1 MYVRGQSMHRLEENE
16 GVETPSG
23 RRLVNRTT
31 SETQDPVV
39 YRMAVGG
46 IGIALIAFLIGAA
59 VIAANGKPVPA
70 EYWTAGGGLSGA
82 LIGILAPSPKSATPT
97 HRTSPAKAFFGAI
110 ADAISDLWMNRA
122 VLILMVV
129 FGVSLGFAIANNS
142 SQLITVAAAA
152 GGALVGLL
160 APPPSGG

>member
-1 MYVRGQSMHRLEENE
+1 MHHLEPDENLRTPRGRARVAATEA
-16 GVETPSG
+16 
-23 RRLVNRTT
+23 
-31 SETQDPVV
+31 QDPVV
-39 YRMAVGG
+39 YRVAVVG
-46 IGIALIAFLIGAA
+46 IGVALIAFLVGAA

-82 LIGILAPSPKSATPT
+82 LIGILVPSPKSAAPTP
-97 HRTSPAKAFFGAI
+97 RKSPARAFFGAI

-122 VLILMVV
+122 VLLLLVV

-142 SQLITVAAAA
+142 SQLETVAAAA

-160 APPPSGG
+160 APPPSA

>member
-1 MYVRGQSMHRLEENE
+1 MHRLEQNE
-16 GVETPSG
+16 GVQTPGG
-23 RRLVNRTT
+23 RRRITARP
-31 SETQDPVV
+31 EAQDPVL

-46 IGIALIAFLIGAA
+46 IGVALIAFLIGAA
-59 VIAANGKPVPA
+59 VIAADGKPVPT

-82 LIGILAPSPKSATPT
+82 LIGILAPSPKTAEPKERKSALG
-97 HRTSPAKAFFGAI
+97 AFFGAI
-110 ADAISDLWMNRA
+110 ADAIGDLWMNRA

>member
-1 MYVRGQSMHRLEENE
+1 MHRVEGNEELK
-16 GVETPSG
+16 TPRG
-23 RRLVNRTT
+23 RSRVAAPQ
-31 SETQDPVV
+31 TQDPVV

-46 IGIALIAFLIGAA
+46 IGVALIAFLIGGA
-59 VIAANGKPVPA
+59 VIAANGKPVPT

-82 LIGILAPSPKSATPT
+82 LIGILAPSPKSATSKDRKNWFT
-97 HRTSPAKAFFGAI
+97 GFFGAI

-122 VLILMVV
+122 LLLLLVV

-142 SQLITVAAAA
+142 SQLVTVAAAA

>member
-1 MYVRGQSMHRLEENE
+1 MHRVEQDEELR
-16 GVETPSG
+16 TPRG
-23 RRLVNRTT
+23 RRRVATT
-31 SETQDPVV
+31 EAQDPIV

-46 IGIALIAFLIGAA
+46 IGVALIAFLIGGA

-82 LIGILAPSPKSATPT
+82 IIGILCPSPKSATPT
-97 HRTSPAKAFFGAI
+97 RRKSPAGAFFGAI

-122 VLILMVV
+122 VLLLLII
-129 FGVSLGFAIANNS
+129 FGVTLGFSIANNS
-142 SQLITVAAAA
+142 SQLETVAAAA

-160 APPPSGG
+160 TPPPGDH